1 MVWGSL
7 DNVDTEVDN
16 TFYTILDTG
25 STALMISDIYYES
38 LIEKIMDEV
47 PARVEWEFRNDF
59 VYTGVIGFAPH
70 TAS

>member
-16 TFYTILDTG
+16 TFYSIVDTG

-47 PARVEWEFRNDF
+47 PTRVEWEFRNDF
-59 VYTGVIGFAPH
+59 VYTEC
-70 TAS
+70 

>member
-7 DNVDTEVDN
+7 NNVDTEVDN
-16 TFYTILDTG
+16 TFYTIVDTG
-25 STALMISDIYYES
+25 STALMISDFYYES

-59 VYTGVIGFAPH
+59 VYTEC
-70 TAS
+70 

>member
-7 DNVDTEVDN
+7 ENVDTEVDN
-16 TFYTILDTG
+16 TFYTIVDTG
-25 STALMISDIYYES
+25 STALMISDIYFES

-59 VYTGVIGFAPH
+59 VYTEC
-70 TAS
+70 

>member
-7 DNVDTEVDN
+7 DNVDTEIDN
-16 TFYTILDTG
+16 TFYSIVDSG
-25 STALMISDIYYES
+25 STALMISDFYYES

-59 VYTGVIGFAPH
+59 VYTEC
-70 TAS
+70 

>member
-16 TFYTILDTG
+16 TFYTIVDTG

-38 LIEKIMDEV
+38 LIEKIMEKV
-47 PARVEWEFRNDF
+47 PARVEWEFRDDF
-59 VYTGVIGFAPH
+59 VYTEC
-70 TAS
+70 

>member
-16 TFYTILDTG
+16 TFYTIVDTG

-47 PARVEWEFRNDF
+47 PTRVEWEFRNDF
-59 VYTGVIGFAPH
+59 VYTEC
-70 TAS
+70 

>member
-16 TFYTILDTG
+16 MFYTIVDTG

-47 PARVEWEFRNDF
+47 PTRVEWEFRNDF
-59 VYTGVIGFAPH
+59 VYTEC
-70 TAS
+70 

>member
-16 TFYTILDTG
+16 MFYTIIDTG

-47 PARVEWEFRNDF
+47 PTRVEWEFRNDF
-59 VYTGVIGFAPH
+59 VYTEC
-70 TAS
+70 